1 MQKPKIP
8 RNGRTDHPLCKS
20 GTADGEACAT
30 YEQRL
35 AVVWVFEVAQGAV
48 AACTRCYAAVVGRV
62 RTERRSLRGVFV
74 ST

>member
-48 AACTRCYAAVVGRV
+48 AALCRSHAAAADQV
-62 RTERRSLRGVFV
+62 
-74 ST
+74 